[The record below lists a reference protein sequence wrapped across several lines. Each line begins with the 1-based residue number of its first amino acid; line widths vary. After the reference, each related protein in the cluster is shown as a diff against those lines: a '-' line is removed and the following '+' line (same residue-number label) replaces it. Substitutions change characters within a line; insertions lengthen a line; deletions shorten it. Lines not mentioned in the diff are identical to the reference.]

1 MKRIFSILAAAMMA
15 AGVMAQ
21 GEMIKIYVPEE
32 FNIKDNVVVVN
43 KSMCTIQQ
51 AVVAQI
57 DGENVTPIG
66 SCMNVASGKDATVAE
81 FSRNGLRRLRG
92 KYIGVKATGTST
104 PGEDADESA
113 AETVTDFTITVGEK
127 NHDLY
132 IYLYDKL
139 PAATTPAAPAAPAV
153 KPTEVLVEVAEQT
166 AEGIRVKITNNATQ
180 TIHRVKLRIGY
191 MMDGFAKRIQLTDK
205 EIEVSP
211 NGETTVNIPKEKTEQ
226 PDNTDINV
234 EVVTVE

>member
-1 MKRIFSILAAAMMA
+1 MKRLFFILLAAMMA

-139 PAATTPAAPAAPAV
+139 PGATTPAALDAQDAPDV
-153 KPTEVLVEVAEQT
+153 NTPGGMTEL
-166 AEGIRVKITNNATQ
+166 
-180 TIHRVKLRIGY
+180 
-191 MMDGFAKRIQLTDK
+191 
-205 EIEVSP
+205 
-211 NGETTVNIPKEKTEQ
+211 
-226 PDNTDINV
+226 PDNT
-234 EVVTVE
+234 ELPR

>member
-43 KSMCTIQQ
+43 QSMCTIRQ

-113 AETVTDFTITVGEK
+113 AETVTDFMVTIGEK

-211 NGETTVNIPKEKTEQ
+211 NGEATVNIPKEKTEQ

>member
-1 MKRIFSILAAAMMA
+1 MA

-43 KSMCTIQQ
+43 QSMCTIQQ

-139 PAATTPAAPAAPAV
+139 PGATTQTAPAAPAV
-153 KPTEVLVEVAEQT
+153 KTTDVLAEVAEQT

-211 NGETTVNIPKEKTEQ
+211 NGEATVNIPREKTEQ

>member
-1 MKRIFSILAAAMMA
+1 MKRLFFILLAAMMA

-43 KSMCTIQQ
+43 QSMCTIQQ

-139 PAATTPAAPAAPAV
+139 PGATTQTAPAAPAV
-153 KPTEVLVEVAEQT
+153 KTTDVLAEVAEQT

-211 NGETTVNIPKEKTEQ
+211 NGEATVNIPREKTEQ

>member
-1 MKRIFSILAAAMMA
+1 MKRLFFILLAAMMA

-43 KSMCTIQQ
+43 KSICTIQQ

-139 PAATTPAAPAAPAV
+139 PGATTQTAPAAPAV
-153 KPTEVLVEVAEQT
+153 KTTDVLAEVAEQT

-211 NGETTVNIPKEKTEQ
+211 NGEATVNIPREKTEQ

>member
-1 MKRIFSILAAAMMA
+1 MKRLVFILLAAMMA

-104 PGEDADESA
+104 PAEDADESA
-113 AETVTDFTITVGEK
+113 AETVTDFTITIGEK

-166 AEGIRVKITNNATQ
+166 AEGIRVKITNNAKQ

-191 MMDGFAKRIQLTDK
+191 MVDGFAKRIQLTDK
-205 EIEVSP
+205 EVEVSP
-211 NGETTVNIPKEKTEQ
+211 NGETTINIPKEKTEQ

>member
-1 MKRIFSILAAAMMA
+1 MKRLFFILLAAMMA

-43 KSMCTIQQ
+43 QSMCTIQQ

-66 SCMNVASGKDATVAE
+66 SCMNIAPGKDATVAE

-153 KPTEVLVEVAEQT
+153 QPTEVLAEVAEQT
-166 AEGIRVKITNNATQ
+166 AEAIRVKITNNATQ

-205 EIEVSP
+205 EVEVSP
-211 NGETTVNIPKEKTEQ
+211 NGETTVNIPREKTEQ